1 MRKVIFGIILAFVAL
16 SFLHG
21 EVGET
26 ESSPSQ
32 YARGGYRGWV

>member
-26 ESSPSQ
+26 ESSPSL
-32 YARGGYRGWV
+32 AEGDKGGG